1 MASVKT
7 CTKCGADKPLS
18 EFNRRSLSKDG
29 LRYECKSC
37 HTMVSTQYR
46 ERNLDYVRAKDCSRN
61 KLPHRR
67 ALIKTA
73 VANWGVTYPERLKSK
88 NILQRAVASGV
99 VKKQP
104 CFVCGESTTEAHHPD
119 YSAPLDVVWLCK
131 RHHEQVH
138 SEHYRMNKLSAEASY
153 EHRP

>member
-37 HTMVSTQYR
+37 HTLVSTQYR
-46 ERNLDYVRAKDCSRN
+46 DRNIDHVRVNDCRRN

-73 VANWGVTYPERLKSK
+73 VANWSATHPERLRAK
-88 NILQRAVASGV
+88 NILQGAVASGRINR
-99 VKKQP
+99 QP
-104 CFVCGESTTEAHHPD
+104 CFVCGELITEAHHPD
-119 YSAPLDVVWLCK
+119 YSMPLDVVWLCK

-138 SEHYRMNKLSAEASY
+138 SEHYRMTKNAAQQ
-153 EHRP
+153 PVFV